1 MRPFFQ
7 AIEKMRRARFAF
19 QKILVSWGCQE
30 FQIMT
35 FRMACVIFFWQIVP
49 YWFRAVKGKPCYKL
63 PVLTV
68 YFKLNIVVGAC
79 INFWFFCVY
88 FNIPLSYLWCKVV
101 FMKHKFTSGIF
112 VTFLKFDVA
121 SEDADFFFI
130 NISVYHWHTHV
141 VLELCMIVFAF
152 FYGSNVYKI

>member
-1 MRPFFQ
+1 
-7 AIEKMRRARFAF
+7 
-19 QKILVSWGCQE
+19 
-30 FQIMT
+30 
-35 FRMACVIFFWQIVP
+35 
-49 YWFRAVKGKPCYKL
+49 
-63 PVLTV
+63 
-68 YFKLNIVVGAC
+68 
-79 INFWFFCVY
+79 
-88 FNIPLSYLWCKVV
+88 
-101 FMKHKFTSGIF
+101 MKHKFTSGIF